1 MRKLRHMEVK
11 VIWLESDGVLTPG
24 CLTLDTVPLYS
35 IYLHYLIISFIYL
48 FTLVIVCLLY

>member
-11 VIWLESDGVLTPG
+11 VIWLISDGILTLG
-24 CLTLDTVPLYS
+24 CLTLDTVPLYC
-35 IYLHYLIISFIYL
+35 IYLYYLIISLISL